1 VVGFAGGGI
10 PALPL
15 NLSLLKG
22 AAIVGVFWGD
32 FVRREPANFQRD
44 LQQLAQ
50 WYAEGKV
57 TPVMDKTMPLSE
69 LHAAYARMGAR
80 QVVGKLVLLQP

>member
-1 VVGFAGGGI
+1 MQ
-10 PALPL
+10 
-15 NLSLLKG
+15 
-22 AAIVGVFWGD
+22 
-32 FVRREPANFQRD
+32 REPANFQRD

-57 TPVMDKTMPLSE
+57 TPVMDKTMGLAD
-69 LHAAYARMGAR
+69 LHTAYARMAAR